1 MKITGLTIWQAT
13 HQVLIQQGLL
23 TTGIQADVIASCLFA
38 YFLRFHIL
46 NSIYIIEYTKSLDS
60 TALSFYLLL
69 NTQNM

>member
-38 YFLRFHIL
+38 YF
-46 NSIYIIEYTKSLDS
+46 EYGERLSLKLPQKVWAYK
-60 TALSFYLLL
+60 THRWNVRQL
-69 NTQNM
+69 Q